1 MVGSGFGSAGRAV
14 ASDIR
19 GPRFESRH
27 RQNLLNICLLDNS
40 KNKEKKLLFN
50 GPFTASLFY
59 ISVFF
64 LELTVNDNYFL
75 NGPSLVSFSFIFSL
89 FQTNINTSFTN

>member
-64 LELTVNDNYFL
+64 LELTVNDNYFTK
-75 NGPSLVSFSFIFSL
+75 GPSPASF
-89 FQTNINTSFTN
+89 